1 MVEYNE
7 RISVSTDLTREQ
19 LDKFIELFGNTN
31 KSRTI
36 RSIILDAMSR
46 KENEQIENNVVD
58 SDEKL
63 G

>member
-31 KSRTI
+31 KSKII
-36 RSIILDAMSR
+36 RSIILDAMAK
-46 KENEQIENNVVD
+46 KECEQIENNIVD
-58 SDEKL
+58 SDEKS